1 MRTGVRINLFHK
13 VFICQVQDLYDKIC
27 EYVSDKWIDLS
38 KVSIRSFATDHDVDE
53 KTVRRIINW
62 KVVHYQITLNTLEKI
77 CKSRGLS
84 LEEFFKL
91 IKR

>member
-1 MRTGVRINLFHK
+1 
-13 VFICQVQDLYDKIC
+13 VQDLNDKIC
-27 EYVSDKWIDLS
+27 EFVSDKWIDAS
-38 KVSIRSFATDHDVDE
+38 KGSARSFATEHDVDE

-62 KVVHYQITLNTLEKI
+62 KQARYQITLYTLEKI
-77 CKSRGLS
+77 CKARDIS